1 MKTKTKKATAKTST
15 KRKSRPQ
22 DKTKPESKAEPK
34 SKTRGKAKPQG
45 KASAKKLPKTRELA
59 DRFVTIIH
67 RIEEAL
73 FHSDNDPMFNT
84 DTYIRKQVQ
93 EWLDMGVPEQS
104 IGDAADIAFDRIN
117 FENKDKERIL
127 AQWRQRFEDLRAGR
141 IIPRTREEIM
151 AHNKDPNSSPWDFYE
166 VQPVTPRPE
175 NADWW
180 FKNKIL
186 IEEEKQYLLV
196 ADAAHEISFWHQR
209 IKRAEEELKEEED
222 KWVGNEDLT
231 AVQIARAN
239 GIPVTLAGPS
249 FENAVAFYEKWCAIG
264 DRYMYAIHIG
274 KHDAASSARQEE
286 ENNALRDE
294 FKIRAATL
302 PTDYNEIVREART
315 QSKDPKLIDGM
326 VSMLKDTAES
336 SKTYIQKLQRHA
348 AARILAEAEKTGKP
362 ISVTEA
368 ANQLSGTGGMLDS
381 MNGYKTKESLDIG
394 IRTNAAS
401 ILREIGIDVMRFVK
415 KRPSKMIAKDQTGKG
430 Q

>member
-1 MKTKTKKATAKTST
+1 MKTKTKKPAAKTSA
-15 KRKSRPQ
+15 KRRA
-22 DKTKPESKAEPK
+22 KPN
-34 SKTRGKAKPQG
+34 GKAKPQG
-45 KASAKKLPKTRELA
+45 KTSTSAKGKAKASAKKLPKAREIA
-59 DRFVTIIH
+59 DRFITIIH

-73 FHSDNDPMFNT
+73 FHSGNDPMFNT
-84 DTYIRKQVQ
+84 DAYIRKQVQ
-93 EWLDMGVPEQS
+93 EWLDMGVTEQT
-104 IGDAADIAFDRIN
+104 IGDAAQLAFDRIT

-141 IIPRTREEIM
+141 VIPRTREEVM
-151 AHNKDPNSSPWDFYE
+151 AHNKDPNSDPWDFYE

-186 IEEEKQYLLV
+186 IEEDRMHLLV
-196 ADAAHEISFWHQR
+196 ADAAREVTFWQQCL
-209 IKRAEEELKEEED
+209 KRAEEELKEEEN
-222 KWVGNEDLT
+222 KWVGNDDLT

-336 SKTYIQKLQRHA
+336 SKPYIQRLQRHA
-348 AARILAEAEKTGKP
+348 AARILAEAEKAGKP
-362 ISVTEA
+362 ITVTEA
-368 ANQLSGTGGMLDS
+368 ANQLSGTGGMLDG

-401 ILREIGIDVMRFVK
+401 ILHEIGIDVTRFIK
-415 KRPSKMIAKDQTGKG
+415 KRPGKIIAKDQTGKG